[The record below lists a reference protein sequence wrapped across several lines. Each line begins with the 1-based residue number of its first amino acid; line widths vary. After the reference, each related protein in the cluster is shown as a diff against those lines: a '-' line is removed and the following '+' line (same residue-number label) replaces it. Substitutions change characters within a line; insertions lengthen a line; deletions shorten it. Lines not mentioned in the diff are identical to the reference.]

1 MKLYDQLADYNM
13 ESRNQKSSDQLDNY
27 SMKLRDQLI
36 VYRPFNEQ
44 EEKDKQV
51 FLTALERDANCF
63 RRSAQAH
70 FTCSAWV
77 VDEARTSTV
86 MVFHNIY
93 NSWSWIGG
101 HADGCQDLQA
111 VALRELAEETG
122 IAHACIIPWNNGTNA
137 ESSSLRANEATSI
150 NNVMASNSEE
160 AMSSNKSTRNNG
172 VTNNN
177 GSTSPIFSIELLTVD
192 GHEKR
197 GEYVSSHLHLNVTYL
212 VEASMAEPLRVKPD
226 ENSGVKWVPL
236 NEVLANSNEPW
247 IRDRIYAKLLAKLQA

>member
-1 MKLYDQLADYNM
+1 MSLYDQLVAYC
-13 ESRNQKSSDQLDNY
+13 
-27 SMKLRDQLI
+27 
-36 VYRPFNEQ
+36 PFNEQ

-51 FLTALERDANCF
+51 FLTALEHDANCF
-63 RRSAQAH
+63 RRRAQAH

-101 HADGCQDLQA
+101 HADGCQDLQV

-122 IAHACIIPWNNGTNA
+122 ITHARIISWNNGANA
-137 ESSSLRANEATSI
+137 KSSNLRANEATSI
-150 NNVMASNSEE
+150 NE
-160 AMSSNKSTRNNG
+160 
-172 VTNNN
+172 
-177 GSTSPIFSIELLTVD
+177 STSPIFSIELLTVD

-212 VEASMAEPLRVKPD
+212 VEASMTEPLRVKPD

-247 IRDRIYAKLLAKLQA
+247 IRGRIYAKLLAKLQTK

>member
-1 MKLYDQLADYNM
+1 MSLYDQLVAYC
-13 ESRNQKSSDQLDNY
+13 
-27 SMKLRDQLI
+27 
-36 VYRPFNEQ
+36 PFNEQ

-51 FLTALERDANCF
+51 FLTALEHDANCF

-101 HADGCQDLQA
+101 HADGCQDLQV

-122 IAHACIIPWNNGTNA
+122 ITHARIISWNNGTNA
-137 ESSSLRANEATSI
+137 ESSNLRANEATSI
-150 NNVMASNSEE
+150 NE
-160 AMSSNKSTRNNG
+160 
-172 VTNNN
+172 
-177 GSTSPIFSIELLTVD
+177 STSPIFSIELLTVD

-212 VEASMAEPLRVKPD
+212 VEASMTEPLRVKPD

-247 IRDRIYAKLLAKLQA
+247 IRDRIYAKLLAKLQTK

>member
-1 MKLYDQLADYNM
+1 MSLYDQLVAYC
-13 ESRNQKSSDQLDNY
+13 
-27 SMKLRDQLI
+27 
-36 VYRPFNEQ
+36 PFNEQ

-51 FLTALERDANCF
+51 FLTALEHDANCF

-101 HADGCQDLQA
+101 HADGCQDLQV

-122 IAHACIIPWNNGTNA
+122 ITHARIISWNNGTNA
-137 ESSSLRANEATSI
+137 ESSNLRANEATSI
-150 NNVMASNSEE
+150 NEF
-160 AMSSNKSTRNNG
+160 
-172 VTNNN
+172 
-177 GSTSPIFSIELLTVD
+177 TSPIFSIELLTVD

-212 VEASMAEPLRVKPD
+212 VEASMTESLRVKPD
-226 ENSGVKWVPL
+226 ENSGVKWVSL
-236 NEVLANSNEPW
+236 NEALANSNEPW
-247 IRDRIYAKLLAKLQA
+247 IRDRIYAKLLAKLQAK

>member
-1 MKLYDQLADYNM
+1 MSLYDQLVAYC
-13 ESRNQKSSDQLDNY
+13 
-27 SMKLRDQLI
+27 
-36 VYRPFNEQ
+36 PFNEQ

-70 FTCSAWV
+70 FTCSTWV

-101 HADGCQDLQA
+101 HADGCQDLQV

-122 IAHACIIPWNNGTNA
+122 ITHARIISWNNGTNA
-137 ESSSLRANEATSI
+137 ESSNLRANEATSI
-150 NNVMASNSEE
+150 N
-160 AMSSNKSTRNNG
+160 G
-172 VTNNN
+172 F
-177 GSTSPIFSIELLTVD
+177 TSPIFSIELLTVD

-212 VEASMAEPLRVKPD
+212 VEASMTEPLRAKPD
-226 ENSGVKWVPL
+226 ENSGVKWVLL

-247 IRDRIYAKLLAKLQA
+247 IRDRIYAKLLAKLQTK